1 MSKPKRND
9 RKAEVTNISSGDS
22 IKRYKTLLETEF
34 GAFGVEDKG
43 EYVLLHSRI
52 RLPDRKFIDIIV
64 YSTDRIYISGSA
76 FIDADEFGQKAT
88 RIVELAQQANTPIED
103 VRPISVQSAK
113 DILDFAKKLDLDK
126 DYERMIAIIL
136 SDTSNEIVLR
146 EKMKAYQIG
155 GAALDDSIPEKIRR
169 LKEKGC
175 QIPEEAA
182 MKDLR
187 GTRNRI
193 VHYGEIPHKGQ
204 AEECLKV
211 ADRVLQSV

>member
-1 MSKPKRND
+1 MSKLKRND
-9 RKAEVTNISSGDS
+9 RKAEVTDISTGDS
-22 IKRYKTLLETEF
+22 IKRYKTLLENEF
-34 GAFGVEDKG
+34 DASDVEDKG
-43 EYVLLHSRI
+43 EYVLLHKRI
-52 RLPDRKFIDIIV
+52 KLPDRKFIDIIV

-76 FIDADEFGQKAT
+76 YIDTDEFGKKAT
-88 RIVELAQQANTPIED
+88 RIVELAQQAITPIEEI
-103 VRPISVQSAK
+103 RPISVQSAK

-146 EKMKAYQIG
+146 EKMKAFQIG
-155 GAALDDSIPEKIRR
+155 GTALDDSIPEKIRR

-175 QIPEEAA
+175 QIAEEAA
-182 MKDLR
+182 IKDLR
-187 GTRNRI
+187 GTRNRV

>member
-1 MSKPKRND
+1 
-9 RKAEVTNISSGDS
+9 
-22 IKRYKTLLETEF
+22 
-34 GAFGVEDKG
+34 
-43 EYVLLHSRI
+43 
-52 RLPDRKFIDIIV
+52 
-64 YSTDRIYISGSA
+64 
-76 FIDADEFGQKAT
+76 
-88 RIVELAQQANTPIED
+88 
-103 VRPISVQSAK
+103 
-113 DILDFAKKLDLDK
+113 LDK

-146 EKMKAYQIG
+146 EKMRAYQIG

-175 QIPEEAA
+175 QIVEEAA
-182 MKDLR
+182 IKDLR
-187 GTRNRI
+187 GARNRI